1 MQKNQAITI
10 FYVIAS
16 DCRQSPAF
24 AGFCYCW
31 NRFSDIIYI
40 RRAVFFMMTK
50 NADKK
55 REQMMMFSMDD
66 MVPQNHMLRLIDKAI
81 NWNFIYD
88 LVEEKYCPDNGRP
101 SMDPVMLIK
110 IPFIQ
115 YLYGIKSMRQTMK
128 EIEVNVAYRWFLGL
142 DMLDPVPHFS
152 TFGKNYTRR
161 FKDTDLFEQIFSKI
175 LEDCMKYKLVNTE
188 QIFVDATHVKAC
200 ANSKKMRK
208 RVAHEQALWYE
219 EELNKEIEKDRLAH
233 GKKPLKKKD
242 DNQPPASG
250 GTGNDKDSI
259 SEELPEDVKT
269 QKCSI
274 SDPES
279 GWFRKGE
286 HKHVFAYAVET
297 ACDKHGWILGYTV
310 HPGNEHD
317 SRTFKALYDKISKLN
332 PQMVVADAGY
342 KTPAIAHQLL
352 EDGIQPLFPYTRPKT
367 KEGFFGKHEFAYD
380 EYHDCYICP
389 GAHILT
395 YSTTN
400 RSGYKEYK
408 SCGEHCA
415 ECQYLSK
422 CTESKDHVKMITRH
436 VWEEYMEVAEDI
448 RHTIGNRQIYQLRKE
463 TIERIFGTAK
473 EQHGFRYT
481 QYVGKARMEMKAGLT
496 FACMN
501 LKKLAKILEK
511 RGWNTVRFLLIL
523 KKIKRKEVLKEKW
536 CWA

>member
-1 MQKNQAITI
+1 
-10 FYVIAS
+10 
-16 DCRQSPAF
+16 
-24 AGFCYCW
+24 
-31 NRFSDIIYI
+31 
-40 RRAVFFMMTK
+40 MMTK

-55 REQMMMFSMDD
+55 REQMLMFCMDD
-66 MVPQNHMLRLIDKAI
+66 MVPQNHMLRAIDKAI
-81 NWNFIYD
+81 DWTFIYD
-88 LVEEKYCPDNGRP
+88 LVEDKYCMDNGRP

-115 YLYGIKSMRQTMK
+115 YLYGIKSMRQTIK

-175 LEDCMKYKLVNTE
+175 LEDCMKFHLVDTE

-219 EELNKEIEKDRLAH
+219 DALKKEISKDRENH
-233 GKKPLKKKD
+233 GKKPLKDKN
-242 DNQPPASG
+242 DNQPPASNG
-250 GTGNDKDSI
+250 SNGNDNI
-259 SEELPEDVKT
+259 SEKGKIPEDAKT
-269 QKCSI
+269 QKCST

-317 SRTFKALYDKISKLN
+317 SRTFKALYDKIKKYT
-332 PQMVVADAGY
+332 PDMIIADAGY
-342 KTPAIAHQLL
+342 RTPAIAHELI
-352 EDGIQPLFPYTRPKT
+352 EDGIDPLFPYKRPMT
-367 KEGFFGKHEFAYD
+367 KDGFFRKYEYVYD
-380 EYHDCYICP
+380 EYYDCYICP
-389 GAHILT
+389 ENHILN

-400 RSGYKEYK
+400 RDGYKEYK
-408 SCGEHCA
+408 SCGQYCA
-415 ECQYLSK
+415 SCSSLKK
-422 CTESKDHVKMITRH
+422 CTESKDHVKVVTRH
-436 VWEEYMEVAEDI
+436 VWEEYMEKAEDI
-448 RHTIGNRQIYQLRKE
+448 RHTLGNKQIYDLRKE

-501 LKKLAKILEK
+501 LKKLAKMIAKSDRNQFRHLEINRILMHK
-511 RGWNTVRFLLIL
+511 M
-523 KKIKRKEVLKEKW
+523 EKW
-536 CWA
+536 CRRLTPTPTLSTV

>member
-1 MQKNQAITI
+1 
-10 FYVIAS
+10 
-16 DCRQSPAF
+16 
-24 AGFCYCW
+24 
-31 NRFSDIIYI
+31 
-40 RRAVFFMMTK
+40 
-50 NADKK
+50 
-55 REQMMMFSMDD
+55 MMMFSMDD

-242 DNQPPASG
+242 DSQPPASG

-310 HPGNEHD
+310 H
-317 SRTFKALYDKISKLN
+317 
-332 PQMVVADAGY
+332 
-342 KTPAIAHQLL
+342 
-352 EDGIQPLFPYTRPKT
+352 LFPYTRPKT

-380 EYHDCYICP
+380 EYYDCYICP

-415 ECQYLSK
+415 ECQCLSK
-422 CTESKDHVKMITRH
+422 CTESKDHVKLITRH
-436 VWEEYMEVAEDI
+436 VWEEYMEVVEDI

-463 TIERIFGTAK
+463 TID
-473 EQHGFRYT
+473 
-481 QYVGKARMEMKAGLT
+481 
-496 FACMN
+496 
-501 LKKLAKILEK
+501 
-511 RGWNTVRFLLIL
+511 
-523 KKIKRKEVLKEKW
+523 RKSVV
-536 CWA
+536 